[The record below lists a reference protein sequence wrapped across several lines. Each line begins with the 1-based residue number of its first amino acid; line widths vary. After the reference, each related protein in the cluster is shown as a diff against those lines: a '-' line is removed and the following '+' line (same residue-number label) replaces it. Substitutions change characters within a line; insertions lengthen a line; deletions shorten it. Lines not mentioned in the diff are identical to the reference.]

1 MQRKSLKQTQTSQPN
16 RLVMTRMRN
25 LLSAVT
31 LMSVFVLSG
40 CSLNQMVKK
49 ADEQQL
55 TVEPTPL
62 EVHGDSV
69 RFTMSATLP
78 TKMLKKGKEY
88 IVKPYYVYNGKE
100 IELQPLT
107 FRAEDFPNADQE
119 QPRVS
124 RTLSFFY
131 EPEMKRGELM
141 VEGVAR
147 NPKNDKTKTTDRM
160 KVAEGI
166 VTTARMAQE
175 GYFPAYAPHGYNN
188 QEELEPTLI
197 GFFFEQG
204 RSRLRPSETSSDRG
218 KYMRNFIAE
227 KNATRTVS
235 ITGTHSPEGTE
246 RVNTNLSQER
256 AQEIEKYY
264 RQNMKRYDYKGMA
277 DSINFILKPVVLE
290 WEPLVAALEEY
301 QGVDAASKQQM
312 LEIINGPGSFEEKED
327 RLQKVQGY
335 RKLFNEVYPL
345 LRTAKAEILTVKE
358 KKTDAEIA
366 TLARQI
372 SEGTISADTLSN
384 EELAYA
390 ASLTPNMAEREKIY
404 AAATKKNDSYQA
416 NNNLGT
422 VYLEQARLA
431 TNEAQRNQY
440 LDRAVTQFEQA
451 NRRQEN
457 AEAYT
462 NLAAV
467 YLMQGNRQKATEAVT
482 KAESFTTSEQ
492 NKAGLMGVKG
502 YLQLR
507 EGQYDE
513 AIRTL
518 SNAEESAENLYNL
531 GLAYLLKKDYQNAL
545 TRLNE
550 AAQKDN
556 RMAKAYYAA
565 AIANARLGNEDASAA
580 ALQQAVTIDPE
591 MKRSALE
598 DLEFNQYREGERFRN
613 TLR

>member
-1 MQRKSLKQTQTSQPN
+1 
-16 RLVMTRMRN
+16 MRN
-25 LLSAVT
+25 LFSAVT
-31 LMSVFVLSG
+31 LMSVLLLSG

-55 TVEPTPL
+55 TVEPNPL

-69 RFTMSATLP
+69 RFTMAATLP

-88 IVKPYYVYNGKE
+88 IVKPIYVYNGKE

-107 FRAEDFPNADQE
+107 FRAEDFPNADKE

-124 RTLSFFY
+124 RTLSFYY
-131 EPEMKRGELM
+131 EPEMKRGELY
-141 VEGVAR
+141 VQGVAR
-147 NPKNDKTKTTDRM
+147 NPKNNKTKETDRM

-175 GYFPAYAPHGYNN
+175 GYYPSYAFHGYNN
-188 QEELEPTLI
+188 QEELEPTNI

-204 RSRLRPSETSSDRG
+204 SARLRPSETGSTRG
-218 KYMRNFIAE
+218 KFLRNFIAE
-227 KNATRTVS
+227 KNVTRTVS
-235 ITGTHSPEGTE
+235 ITGTHSPEGPE
-246 RVNTNLSQER
+246 RINTNLSQER
-256 AQEIEKYY
+256 AQAIEKYS
-264 RQNMKRYDYKGMA
+264 RDNMRRYDYKGMA

-301 QGVDAASKQQM
+301 QGIDAASKQQM
-312 LEIINGPGSFEEKED
+312 LEIINGPGSFVEKED
-327 RLQKVQGY
+327 RLHQVQGY
-335 RKLFNEVYPL
+335 NKLFREVYPL
-345 LRTAKAEILTVKE
+345 LRTAKSEILTVKE

-366 TLARQI
+366 VLARQI
-372 SEGTISADTLSN
+372 AEGTVSPDTLSI
-384 EELAYA
+384 EELGYA
-390 ASLTPNMAEREKIY
+390 AMLTPNLQERERIY
-404 AAATKKNDSYQA
+404 VAAAKKADTYVA

-422 VYLEQARLA
+422 VYLEQARQA
-431 TNEAQRNQY
+431 TNESQRNQ
-440 LDRAVTQFEQA
+440 LLERAVSQFELA

-462 NLAAV
+462 NLAVV
-467 YLMQGNRQKATEAVT
+467 YLMQGNRQKAQEAVT
-482 KAESFTTSEQ
+482 KAETFSTTEQ

-507 EGQYDE
+507 QGQYDQ

-518 SNAEESAENLYNL
+518 SSAQESAENLYNL

-545 TRLNE
+545 TRFNE
-550 AAQKDN
+550 ATQKDN
-556 RMAKAYYAA
+556 RLAKAYYAA
-565 AIANARLGNEDASAA
+565 AVANARLGNESASSA
-580 ALQQAVTIDPE
+580 ALQKAVSIDPE
-591 MKRSALE
+591 LKRSALE
-598 DLEFNQYREGERFRN
+598 DLEFNKFKDTESFRN